1 MTTDGILECPFCGGA
16 VPQSVTICP
25 SCLEDLSALIKLRS
39 THAIHYN
46 EAITLAREGHYDL
59 AQIRAEL
66 SISAKPEF
74 APAHLLLAKLLALQ
88 GEWEQASASAQRAAE
103 LMPDDERTR
112 QVLEDILL
120 GAEQSA
126 AERAQITEQ
135 ASETS
140 VDDVPPAE
148 PEAPPVDE
156 ETAPVQ
162 ADISSTRAAAVQQL
176 AIYERDVT
184 RAFGL
189 GAAVMGGLAFVASLL
204 FRRKRD

>member
-1 MTTDGILECPFCGGA
+1 MTTDGMLECPFCGGA
-16 VPQSVTICP
+16 VPQDVTICP
-25 SCLEDLSALIKLRS
+25 SCQEDLSALIKLRS

-66 SISAKPEF
+66 SINAKPEF
-74 APAHLLLAKLLALQ
+74 APAHLLLAKLLASQ
-88 GEWEQASASAQRAAE
+88 GAWEQAIASAQHAAE

-112 QVLEDILL
+112 QVLEDILS

-126 AERAQITEQ
+126 ADRAQVSEQ
-135 ASETS
+135 ADETS
-140 VDDVPPAE
+140 AEDMPTAE
-148 PEAPPVDE
+148 PEATPTDA
-156 ETAPVQ
+156 ETAPAQVG
-162 ADISSTRAAAVQQL
+162 ISSTRAAAVKQL

-204 FRRKRD
+204 FRRRRD